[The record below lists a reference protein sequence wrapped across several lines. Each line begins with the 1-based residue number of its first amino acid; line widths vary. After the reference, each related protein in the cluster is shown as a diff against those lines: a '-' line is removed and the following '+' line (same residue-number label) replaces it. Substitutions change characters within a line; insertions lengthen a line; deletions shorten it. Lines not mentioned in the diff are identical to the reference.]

1 MNNKLWDFISLVEAF
16 LKSELVFATYLP
28 KSVKGTRII
37 AMIEW
42 EEIDNALKKRI
53 RTIQEPVIGAFNDNN
68 VDVTHKHAL
77 SK

>member
-1 MNNKLWDFISLVEAF
+1 
-16 LKSELVFATYLP
+16 VFATYLP
-28 KSVKGTRII
+28 KLLKGTFII
-37 AMIEW
+37 AMIEG

-53 RTIQEPVIGAFNDNN
+53 HTVQELVIGAFNDNN